1 MKFVKSRKTRN
12 NLIAYSFIAPNFI
25 GYLIFTLI
33 PVFCTLGLSLF
44 DWNAGNQ
51 FAFVGLKNYKRM
63 LNNSTFKI
71 SFWNTIYYAVGT
83 VPATMVISLGLAKL
97 LNAPI
102 KNRTLFRSAIFFPHV
117 AAVVAIAAV
126 WNMLFNPEMGPVNMF
141 LRAIGIDNPP
151 RWAASTD
158 WAMPVVIL
166 ASIWRNVGYYMIIYL
181 AGLQGIP
188 SDLYEAAKMDGANGW
203 QTFRRITIPML
214 TPITFFVS
222 IMLTIS
228 CFKVFDL
235 IYTMTEGGP
244 GRATNVLVMHIYQS
258 AFVEYKFGYASAV
271 ATVLFFM
278 VLVITLIQF
287 RGEKKWAKD
296 MM

>member
-1 MKFVKSRKTRN
+1 MKKISSKTYKN
-12 NLIAYSFIAPNFI
+12 NMIAYSFIAPNFI

-33 PVFCTLGLSLF
+33 PVVFTLVLSLCE
-44 DWNAGNQ
+44 WNAGDK
-51 FAFVGLKNYKRM
+51 FWFVGLKNYQRM
-63 LNNSTFKI
+63 IKNSTFRI
-71 SFWNTIYYAVGT
+71 SLFNTLYYAVCT
-83 VPATMVISLGLAKL
+83 VPVTMICSLGLARL
-97 LNAPI
+97 LNTAI
-102 KNRTLFRSAIFFPHV
+102 KGKTVFRSAIFFPHV

-126 WNMLFNPEMGPVNMF
+126 WNMMFNPDMGPVNM
-141 LRAIGIDNPP
+141 LLQSIGIENPP
-151 RWAASTD
+151 RWAASTN
-158 WAMPVVIL
+158 WSMPVVIL

-188 SDLYEAAKMDGANGW
+188 GELYEAAKMDGASGW
-203 QTFRRITIPML
+203 QSFRRITVPML

-244 GRATNVLVMHIYQS
+244 GRSTNVLVMHIYQS
-258 AFVEYKFGYASAV
+258 AFTEYKFGYASAV
-271 ATVLFFM
+271 AMVLFVI

-287 RGEKKWAKD
+287 RAEKKWSD
-296 MM
+296 YM

>member
-1 MKFVKSRKTRN
+1 MKLLSSRKARN
-12 NLIAYSFIAPNFI
+12 NLVAYSFIAPNFI

-33 PVFCTLGLSLF
+33 PVFFTLVLSLF
-44 DWNAGNQ
+44 DWNAGDQ
-51 FAFVGLKNYKRM
+51 FSFVGIKNYVRM
-63 LNNSTFKI
+63 IHNSTFKI
-71 SFWNTIYYAVGT
+71 SFWNTIYYAIGT
-83 VPATMVISLGLAKL
+83 VPVTMVISLGLAKL

-102 KNRTLFRSAIFFPHV
+102 KGRTAFRSAIFFPHV

-126 WNMLFNPEMGPVNMF
+126 WNMLFNPDMGPVNMF
-141 LRAIGIDNPP
+141 LKGLGISNPP

-166 ASIWRNVGYYMIIYL
+166 ASIWRNAGYYMIIYL

-188 SDLYEAAKMDGANGW
+188 YELYEAAKMDGASGW
-203 QTFRRITIPML
+203 QSFRRITLPML

-258 AFVEYKFGYASAV
+258 AFTEYKFGYASAV
-271 ATVLFFM
+271 ATVLFVL

-287 RGEKKWAKD
+287 RGEKKWANN
-296 MM
+296 M

>member
-1 MKFVKSRKTRN
+1 MKQKMKKSTKN

-33 PVFCTLGLSLF
+33 PVVCTFFLSLCE
-44 DWNAGNQ
+44 WNAGNI
-51 FAFVGLKNYKRM
+51 FAFIGFENYQRM
-63 LNNSTFKI
+63 VKNSTFRI
-71 SFWNTIYYAVGT
+71 SLFNTLYYAVGT
-83 VPATMVISLGLAKL
+83 VPITMVCSLALAWL
-97 LNAPI
+97 LNSKI
-102 KNRTLFRSAIFFPHV
+102 KGMTIFRSAIFFPHV

-126 WNMLFNPEMGPVNMF
+126 WNMLFNPDMGPVNMM
-141 LRAIGIDNPP
+141 LSSLGVKNPP

-158 WAMPVVIL
+158 WSMPVVIL

-188 SDLYEAAKMDGANGW
+188 SELYEAAKMDGASGW
-203 QTFRRITIPML
+203 QRFRKITLPML

-244 GRATNVLVMHIYQS
+244 GRSTNVLVMHIYDS
-258 AFVEYKFGYASAV
+258 TFTEYKFGYASAV
-271 ATVLFFM
+271 ATVLFFI
-278 VLVITLIQF
+278 VLIVTLIQF
-287 RGEKKWAKD
+287 RAERKWSEY
-296 MM
+296 M